1 MWVVRQHRF
10 KNGERVYLPVED
22 GVPVFYPTY
31 YVTRR
36 LRDKSP
42 NTQKNELTELRILSR
57 WEADAGISL
66 ADRIEQD
73 APLIELEI
81 LSLVDFCGYS
91 LDTIRKIEAGTK
103 LLPAAYVY
111 VNVDVKRFRL
121 KVIKR
126 YVEFLYTLL
135 SKSPDRGTLAK
146 RFGARIDSHIPKSK
160 RHLNLNEEKSLSNEQ
175 IAVLLEKL
183 MPDHPENPFENEALK
198 YRNLLMFHL
207 LYETGVRGGELLGLY
222 VEDVDYRQ
230 GAVRIRRRHHDP
242 RDPRTYQP
250 HQKTRE
256 RDIPIPDGLLDMLRF
271 YIMELRSRSKAAR
284 MHPVLFVGHHNQH
297 EGAALTKSGLQY
309 VFQSVR
315 RAFPVMRGTHPH
327 LMRHHFNYRFSV
339 MLENQPEWDAMT
351 SEERMR
357 LDETTRSDIMGWNPE
372 GTMQQLY
379 NRRYNLEVTNK
390 AMKGRAD
397 NLKGKIPDKDGLN
410 G

>member
-10 KNGERVYLPVED
+10 KSGERIYLPVQD
-22 GVPVFYPTY
+22 GVPVSYPTY

-66 ADRIEQD
+66 TGRIQQD
-73 APLIELEI
+73 SPLTELEV

-103 LLPAAYVY
+103 LLPAAYIY

-135 SKSPDRGTLAK
+135 SKHPDRDALAK
-146 RFGARIDSHIPKSK
+146 RFGTRIDSQIPTSR
-160 RHLNLNEEKSLSNEQ
+160 RHLNLNEEKSLSDEQ
-175 IAVLLEKL
+175 LDVLLEKL
-183 MPDHPENPFENEALK
+183 MPGHPENPFENEALK
-198 YRNLLMFHL
+198 YRNLIIFHL
-207 LYETGVRGGELLGLY
+207 LYETGMRGGELLGLY
-222 VEDVDYRQ
+222 VEDIDYQ
-230 GAVRIRRRHHDP
+230 QSTVRIRRRHHDP

-271 YIMELRSRSKAAR
+271 YIMELRNRSKAAR
-284 MHPVLFVGHHNQH
+284 
-297 EGAALTKSGLQY
+297 
-309 VFQSVR
+309 
-315 RAFPVMRGTHPH
+315 
-327 LMRHHFNYRFSV
+327 
-339 MLENQPEWDAMT
+339 
-351 SEERMR
+351 
-357 LDETTRSDIMGWNPE
+357 I
-372 GTMQQLY
+372 
-379 NRRYNLEVTNK
+379 VT
-390 AMKGRAD
+390 AQA
-397 NLKGKIPDKDGLN
+397 I
-410 G
+410 